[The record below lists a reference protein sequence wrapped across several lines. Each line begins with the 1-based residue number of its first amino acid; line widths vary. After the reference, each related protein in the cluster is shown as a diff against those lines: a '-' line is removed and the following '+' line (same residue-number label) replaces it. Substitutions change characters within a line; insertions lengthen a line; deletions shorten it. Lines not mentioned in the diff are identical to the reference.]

1 MTPNKTATTVP
12 AEVGD
17 EPAGRQVPVDTATT
31 LPPDAGD
38 EPAGRPIP
46 EHPDAL
52 LNTAEVAFLR
62 GQSIRTIEAERLK
75 GGGCPFIRLGRKAVR
90 YRLGDHREYIAARLR
105 KSTSDPGPAAPAP
118 APAGDK

>member
-17 EPAGRQVPVDTATT
+17 KPAGRPIPVHTATA
-31 LPPDAGD
+31 LPPGAGD

-52 LNTAEVAFLR
+52 LYTAEVAFLR
-62 GQSIRTIEAERLK
+62 GQSPRTVEGERLK

-105 KSTSDPGPAAPAP
+105 KSTSDPGQDSEAPAS
-118 APAGDK
+118 PAGD